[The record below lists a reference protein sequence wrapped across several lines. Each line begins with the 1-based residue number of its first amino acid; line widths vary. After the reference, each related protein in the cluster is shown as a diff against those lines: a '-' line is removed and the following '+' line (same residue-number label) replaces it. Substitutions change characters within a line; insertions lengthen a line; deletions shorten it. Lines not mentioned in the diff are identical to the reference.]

1 MTHSVRSVAAKAA
14 TYGVVAFAIGFMFGA
29 LRELVFIPWLGE
41 RAGHWAEF
49 PLVTASIMV
58 VGIWLSRRNRL
69 GTAPALLAGLGGV
82 LVLLIVEGAF
92 ALGLMGMSVE
102 AFLSTFNIFA
112 GALFPYGLVLMGL
125 APWMATR
132 LSR

>member
-1 MTHSVRSVAAKAA
+1 MFHPTRSIAASAVL
-14 TYGVVAFAIGFMFGA
+14 YGVVAFAIGFMFGA
-29 LRELVFIPWLGE
+29 LRELALIPWLGE

-49 PLVTASIMV
+49 PLVTASIMA
-58 VGIWLSRRNRL
+58 VGIWLSRRRRL

-82 LVLLIVEGAF
+82 FVLLIVEGAF

-112 GALFPYGLVLMGL
+112 GALFPYGVVLMGL

-132 LSR
+132 FSR

>member
-1 MTHSVRSVAAKAA
+1 MTHSTRTVLAAAA
-14 TYGVVAFAIGFMFGA
+14 LYGVVAFAIGFVFGA
-29 LRELVFIPWLGE
+29 LRQLVLIPWLGE

-49 PLVTASIMV
+49 PLVTASIMAF
-58 VGIWLSRRNRL
+58 GIWLSRRRGL
-69 GTAPALLAGLGGV
+69 GETTALLTGFGGVIALLAIESV
-82 LVLLIVEGAF
+82 F

-102 AFLSTFNIFA
+102 AFLSTFNILE

-125 APWMATR
+125 APWVAAR